1 MMVLDGRGWIIRAG
15 RDTPY
20 AGWTGT
26 RILEG
31 LAPTPTLAPWMALRT
46 LHHLL
51 AHLPGGFALAWD
63 QEPSWFRFLNPE
75 QRLGFWEA
83 LTSLPRLNLHVRE
96 ETAAQLPPGAFRAW
110 LHAEAAPIGALGE
123 KWRQGTLGWVPD
135 TGKQWS
141 LVGLG
146 RVPHGETALLGA
158 SDEVVPG
165 FLWGELIL
173 PVGALPSLDGEEL
186 ASRLERAQTD
196 LERSLAQRIG
206 AGAWLDT
213 LPFARKRTSWRLALL
228 GGAEYQRASGD
239 WARAA
244 DLVKALAE
252 ALARKLRTSVQVG
265 CCMDPEAGEALG
277 RQAMREALPWRN
289 SLPLPPATPRF
300 TPGLGGDPHEPSPLE
315 IRAGLPEILRPLLQE
330 PPAALLRVP
339 GVPSEGAALHFV
351 RGLKEPPALRWC
363 PPELPT
369 DLPFDPEV
377 QALGP
382 EAFPYPQDPGGGVQ
396 MGLFEAWED

>member
-1 MMVLDGRGWIIRAG
+1 MIVVDGRGWIIRAG

-26 RILEG
+26 RVLEG
-31 LAPTPTLAPWMALRT
+31 LAPTPGLAPWMALKA

-51 AHLPGGFALAWD
+51 IRLPGGFALAWD
-63 QEPSWFRFLNPE
+63 QEPSWFPALTPE

-83 LTSLPRLNLHVRE
+83 LTSLPGLNLHVRA
-96 ETAAQLPPGAFRAW
+96 ETAASLPAGAFRGW
-110 LHAEAAPIGALGE
+110 LHAEAAPEGALGE

-135 TGKQWS
+135 AGKQWS

-158 SDEVVPG
+158 SDEVIPG

-173 PVGALPSLDGEEL
+173 PVGALNALDGDDL
-186 ASRLERAQTD
+186 AARLERAQTD
-196 LERSLAQRIG
+196 LERALAHRMG
-206 AGAWLDT
+206 AGGWPEA

-228 GGAEYQRASGD
+228 GGAEFQRANGD
-239 WARAA
+239 WERAA
-244 DLVKALAE
+244 AQVKELTAALS
-252 ALARKLRTSVQVG
+252 RRLRTSVQVG
-265 CCMDPEAGEALG
+265 CCMDPEAGETLG

-300 TPGLGGDPHEPSPLE
+300 TPGLGAEPAEPAPLAS
-315 IRAGLPEILRPLLQE
+315 RAGLPEPLRPLLQE

-339 GVPSEGAALHFV
+339 GIPSEGAALAFV
-351 RGLKEPPALRWC
+351 RSLKEPPALRWC
-363 PPELPT
+363 PPDLPL
-369 DLPFDPEV
+369 DLPFDPD
-377 QALGP
+377 AP
-382 EAFPYPQDPGGGVQ
+382 HPPHEAFPYPQDPGGGLQ
-396 MGLFEAWED
+396 LGLFEDWAG